1 MQFLS
6 IDLQLKFKHHQHR
19 IGQISNRIDFPVI
32 FAYGHLL
39 DIYIQLEFLDQL
51 SFPIKY
57 SSPINTSCV
66 NDWMMT
72 SSCSFLVEQEN
83 KSASKQV
90 ARNTCF
96 LIFIFSCPYLSF
108 IFK

>member
-1 MQFLS
+1 MQFLF

-19 IGQISNRIDFPVI
+19 VGQICNRIDFPVI
-32 FAYGHLL
+32 LAYGHLL

-72 SSCSFLVEQEN
+72 SSCSLLVEQEN
-83 KSASKQV
+83 KSASKLV
-90 ARNTCF
+90 AKNKCF
-96 LIFIFSCPYLSF
+96 LIFILF
-108 IFK
+108 

>member
-1 MQFLS
+1 MQFLF

-72 SSCSFLVEQEN
+72 SSCSLLVEQEN